1 MSLIE
6 IDFRPDEKT
15 LRQFGWIALGGFGLL
30 ATLSWFELL
39 VFSFGLGA
47 ARLPVT
53 AGFAA
58 VGCLAALFSLVAPK
72 ANRPIY
78 VTLAVIALPIGFV
91 LSYVI
96 LGTIFYLLIT
106 PVALAFTLTRRDSL
120 RRAFP
125 TEAESCW
132 VDAPP
137 ARPRE
142 RYFRQF

>member
-1 MSLIE
+1 MSMIE
-6 IDFRPDEKT
+6 LDFHPDEKT
-15 LRQFGWIALGGFGLL
+15 LRQFGWIALGGFVLL
-30 ATLSWFELL
+30 AALSWFELL
-39 VFSFGLGA
+39 VFSFGLGG

-53 AGFAA
+53 AGFAGL
-58 VGCLAALFSLVAPK
+58 GCLAAIFSLVAPK

-106 PVALAFTLTRRDSL
+106 PVGLAFRLARRDSL
-120 RRAFP
+120 HRAFP

-132 VDAPP
+132 VDAPH
-137 ARPRE
+137 AKPRE

>member
-1 MSLIE
+1 MSMIE

-30 ATLSWFELL
+30 AALSWFELL
-39 VFSFGLGA
+39 VFSFGLGE

-53 AGFAA
+53 VAFAA
-58 VGCLAALFSLVAPK
+58 IGCMAALFSLVAPK

-96 LGTIFYLLIT
+96 MGTIFYLLIT
-106 PVALAFTLTRRDSL
+106 PVGLVFLLTRRDSL
-120 RRAFP
+120 RRSFP
-125 TEAESCW
+125 SRSESCW

-137 ARPRE
+137 AKQRE